1 MRLVCLHAD
10 TVDALKRLGIEFDDL
25 TPSGLW
31 SSQYHLVGLT
41 PEQTDALEVFQ
52 VQVEDVTPPQLSQS
66 GGARARSE
74 TPAASAGSRAPTQGV
89 LAGAMAVPQAT
100 HEMAVATPA
109 ATAGDQSG
117 RDSARAPSGAEA
129 EVPLAATR
137 DAGARTEGRSE
148 AKAESR
154 SEGKQ
159 ASQGQATGGGAG
171 GSTAPG
177 GTQPPAG
184 QKNAGAKGGGP
195 AQTQSQ
201 GARKGQPQSGG
212 QAGSQAGG
220 QRYGTTRLRI
230 SVAGKYTEA
239 TVANGKIVVGGRT
252 FDSPDQAAAELTK
265 SRGDWTFWEYYD
277 STDGKWRMLTRD
289 WDTVLKSAAP
299 GGR

>member
-10 TVDALKRLGIEFDDL
+10 TVDALKRLHIQLDDL

-41 PEQTDALEVFQ
+41 PDQAGALDIFHVE
-52 VQVEDVTPPQLSQS
+52 VEDVTPAQLAEL
-66 GGARARSE
+66 GGER
-74 TPAASAGSRAPTQGV
+74 
-89 LAGAMAVPQAT
+89 QAT
-100 HEMAVATPA
+100 QR
-109 ATAGDQSG
+109 G
-117 RDSARAPSGAEA
+117 DSAARPQRASPADLSEERAPSRAAGVSEA
-129 EVPLAATR
+129 EVPLAQAR
-137 DAGARTEGRSE
+137 DGGTKGGDVKADTKADTKPDGKTTTQTAPEAPTPQAGAAQMPRG
-148 AKAESR
+148 A
-154 SEGKQ
+154 GKSGGPQVAPPAQ
-159 ASQGQATGGGAG
+159 ANRKGQATQGP
-171 GSTAPG
+171 ST
-177 GTQPPAG
+177 
-184 QKNAGAKGGGP
+184 
-195 AQTQSQ
+195 S
-201 GARKGQPQSGG
+201 
-212 QAGSQAGG
+212 

-239 TVANGKIVVGGRT
+239 TVANGKIVIGSRT

>member
-10 TVDALKRLGIEFDDL
+10 TVDALKRLQIEFDDL

-41 PEQTDALEVFQ
+41 PEQLDALELFH
-52 VQVEDVTPPQLSQS
+52 VEAEDI
-66 GGARARSE
+66 
-74 TPAASAGSRAPTQGV
+74 TPAPLVHASGQRPK
-89 LAGAMAVPQAT
+89 GA
-100 HEMAVATPA
+100 ERE
-109 ATAGDQSG
+109 ATAGGS
-117 RDSARAPSGAEA
+117 SAVSATRAGTATDA
-129 EVPLAATR
+129 EVPLAQAS
-137 DAGARTEGRSE
+137 DAGAGAAEMNAGTRADSNAAG
-148 AKAESR
+148 KAAAQLSA
-154 SEGKQ
+154 Q
-159 ASQGQATGGGAG
+159 AASVGGGAQ
-171 GSTAPG
+171 T
-177 GTQPPAG
+177 
-184 QKNAGAKGGGP
+184 AGAQGAAQKGGGKGGAPTAP
-195 AQTQSQ
+195 ATQ
-201 GARKGQPQSGG
+201 ANRKGQPPQGPTG
-212 QAGSQAGG
+212 GG

-239 TVANGKIVVGGRT
+239 TVANGKIVIGSRA